1 MTAMLELLPLKDC
14 IGVEARGIDVTTMPD
29 DDFDRMYDA
38 WINSTVLLIRGQF
51 MNAEQQVAL
60 SDRFGER
67 TTYTR
72 PQFSATAE
80 ADILVLSNIRKDG
93 RLIGSPVS
101 GRVWHTDGHY
111 LHTPPA
117 GSLLYAV
124 KTPPEGGDTLFANQI
139 AAYADLPAS
148 VRERIEDLQVVISRV
163 QSRPYNYPDRPPP
176 TAQEREEWLD
186 VAHPIVRAHNV
197 SGQKAL
203 YAGGNVPW
211 HIVGMKTAD
220 SLPLITFLQEFAV
233 QDQYVY
239 RHKWQPGD
247 ILVWD
252 NRSAIHKATWYDGE
266 RYERLMYRTT
276 FGERAV

>member
-1 MTAMLELLPLKDC
+1 MLELLPLKHR
-14 IGVEARGIDVTTMPD
+14 IGVEARGIDVNAISD
-29 DDFDRMYDA
+29 DDFSRVYDA
-38 WINSTVLLIRGQF
+38 WIDSTILLIRGQS
-51 MNAEQQVAL
+51 MTAEQQVAL
-60 SDRFGER
+60 SDRFGDR
-67 TTYTR
+67 VTYTR
-72 PQFSATAE
+72 PEFSAQTE

-111 LHTPPA
+111 LQSPPA

-139 AAYADLPAS
+139 AAYADLPIPVKEQIA
-148 VRERIEDLQVVISRV
+148 DLEVVISRV

-176 TAQEREEWLD
+176 TAEERAEWAD
-186 VAHPIVRAHNV
+186 IAHPIVRRHTV
-197 SGQKAL
+197 SGEKAL

-211 HIVGMKTAD
+211 HIVGMKPAE
-220 SLPLITFLQEFAV
+220 SLPLITFLQEFSV

-252 NRSAIHKATWYDGE
+252 NRSALHKATWYDGT

-276 FGERAV
+276 LGERAA